1 MQHLLI
7 LVVHS
12 HAGNRMARVNCR
24 GRVNVGDD
32 LFVVLLLSLSV
43 KGEGNMSVRGIKCV
57 QVVRGW
63 YNSLC

>member
-12 HAGNRMARVNCR
+12 HAGNRMARVNCP
-24 GRVNVGDD
+24 GRVYVGDD

-43 KGEGNMSVRGIKCV
+43 KGEGNICERNKMRTGC
-57 QVVRGW
+57 
-63 YNSLC
+63 